1 MIATSQMFTASMFT
15 RSVEP
20 RSGLQGRAVPGP
32 PRVALRPDELV
43 DAINHMLAARPECE
57 GLTFEAGVLAPAAPD
72 ADGCNW
78 RQHGLRLRVA
88 HGPSTRALAGV
99 RQVVELA
106 RLRYDL
112 VVPDKE

>member
-1 MIATSQMFTASMFT
+1 MIATSQMFIACAQA
-15 RSVEP
+15 RPAEP
-20 RSGLQGRAVPGP
+20 HIAH
-32 PRVALRPDELV
+32 LRPTGGGVRQVLTPDELV
-43 DAINHMLAARPECE
+43 SAINHLLATLPECE
-57 GLTFEAGVLAPAAPD
+57 GLAVEAGSLAPSRRG

-78 RQHGLRLRVA
+78 QTHGLRLRVE

-112 VVPDKE
+112 ADPAAV